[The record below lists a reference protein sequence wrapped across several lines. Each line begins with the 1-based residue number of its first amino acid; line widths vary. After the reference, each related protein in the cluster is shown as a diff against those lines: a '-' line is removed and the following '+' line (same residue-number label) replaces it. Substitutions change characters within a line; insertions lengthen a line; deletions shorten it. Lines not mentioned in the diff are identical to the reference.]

1 MKILLLED
9 DPNRVEQFQQRVK
22 ELNERNN
29 IKFELVHV
37 ETAKDCIDKLETDKF
52 KLVLLDHDLGGEVYV
67 DTDNTNTGSE
77 VARWMNKNPDKIK
90 GVSIITHTFN
100 PAGAK
105 NIVALVPQCGYVPSI
120 WTKDKFHQIV
130 KIV

>member
-9 DPNRVEQFQQRVK
+9 DPNRVEEFQRRV
-22 ELNERNN
+22 EEFSERNHVQC
-29 IKFELVHV
+29 ELVHV
-37 ETAKDCIDKLETDKF
+37 ETAKDCIHKLETDKF
-52 KLVLLDHDLGGEVYV
+52 KLVLLDHDLGGQVYV
-67 DTDNTNTGSE
+67 DTNNTNTGSE

-105 NIVALVPQCGYVPSI
+105 NIVALVPQCHYVPSI
-120 WTKDKFHQIV
+120 WNKDKFH
-130 KIV
+130 KIIKAS